1 MNISLLE
8 DLLIPTQTPCV
19 LRRQLTVSQS
29 LVVSENC
36 PGPAKVIQVIQDKR
50 GLGGIKCFRLSPV
63 SM

>member
-36 PGPAKVIQVIQDKR
+36 PGPAKVIQDKR